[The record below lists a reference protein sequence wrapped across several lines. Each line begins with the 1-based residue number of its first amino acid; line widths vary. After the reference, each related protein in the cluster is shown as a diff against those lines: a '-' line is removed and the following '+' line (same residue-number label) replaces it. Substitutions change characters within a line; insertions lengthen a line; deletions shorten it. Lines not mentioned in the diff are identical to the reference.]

1 MATDRCRTRV
11 STEPFDRV
19 DKLLNQRHH
28 FITSRQQHTPSDRWD
43 VRKRETLV
51 TFVSI
56 VGNPCVVEPRDEH
69 YNAQHHEENS

>member
-1 MATDRCRTRV
+1 MDTERGKTRV

-19 DKLLNQRHH
+19 DELLNQRHH
-28 FITSRQQHTPSDRWD
+28 FITRRQHTPSDRWD
-43 VRKRETLV
+43 VRKREALV

-56 VGNPCVVEPRDEH
+56 VRDSCVVEPRDEH